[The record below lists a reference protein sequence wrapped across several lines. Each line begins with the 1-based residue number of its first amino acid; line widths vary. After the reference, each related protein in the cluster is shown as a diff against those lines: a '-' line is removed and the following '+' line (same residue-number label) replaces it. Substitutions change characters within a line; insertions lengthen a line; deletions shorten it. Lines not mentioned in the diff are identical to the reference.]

1 MGCMCVM
8 VSMGIQIFL
17 SVDPWII
24 RQFISVNIPIFINI
38 HINIPIN
45 IPINNPINIPI
56 NIPITIPIHINIHIP
71 SLSPHHS
78 PHYSTG
84 YSTAICAYTT
94 GSVRYFGKSKH
105 TSTENSASHSATTGS
120 PSSFSVTHPQY
131 DSTPTPAS
139 HRRYSSPT
147 RRHTQLHHHVPVV
160 RPQRQTLQIRVQ
172 LAQRVLPLQRTPE
185 GKQFHASATLLT
197 QRRLL
202 RQVHVLP
209 RRHHQL
215 RKESR
220 FRPTSTHTPF
230 SAQATPSSV

>member
-1 MGCMCVM
+1 M

-38 HINIPIN
+38 NIFINDPIFIPIN
-45 IPINNPINIPI
+45 IPIFINNPI
-56 NIPITIPIHINIHIP
+56 NIPITIPITINIP

-94 GSVRYFGKSKH
+94 GSVRYFGRSKH

>member
-1 MGCMCVM
+1 M